1 MKRTMPF
8 LLLVIFA
15 AVTVAIADDAWKEK
29 PYQQWDMK
37 DVQKVL
43 NDSPWVR
50 VIHVKA
56 SWRKI
61 GKDGVPVDADGSSPG
76 SYGSQGRTGGGGDVG
91 SSSSYGIPGG
101 GAPTNANSGSIAQN
115 GAILNAAKT
124 PEATFAVR
132 GAMSEADAG
141 KALGDEPV
149 EYAIAVAGPDM
160 TPFAKAE
167 EKDLASKAFLQPKK
181 ENKISAA
188 RVTIQRVSGAKP
200 EDPRSVAAVVFY
212 FAQKTE
218 TGEPT
223 LSQNVKSVEFAC
235 DCGGAALKAS
245 FDLSKMASGKG
256 PDW

>member
-132 GAMSEADAG
+132 WFSARAVRQALARAQVLGGAMSEADAG

-200 EDPRSVAAVVFY
+200 EDPRSVAAVVSES
-212 FAQKTE
+212 AGT
-218 TGEPT
+218 
-223 LSQNVKSVEFAC
+223 
-235 DCGGAALKAS
+235 
-245 FDLSKMASGKG
+245 
-256 PDW
+256 